1 MKLRTKMTGFQIVAT
16 ILTVSLLSVVCV
28 MQMLSYSEKESAAYR
43 TEALEKEESRL
54 KDYVSMAVGAVD
66 SYVQRSKDIEGLKKE
81 RKEDL
86 KRVVDAAYSQ
96 IVELQKSKG
105 HLPAEQLKQEITAL
119 VRSIRFD
126 GGNYLWIN
134 DMSPRM
140 IMHPV
145 NAALNGADL
154 GGYKDAKG
162 NLMFQDMVQVCR
174 ANGEGMVSYYWA
186 KPGEQVPTL
195 KISYVRL
202 IPGVDWIIGTGAWL
216 EDITEGM
223 KNEAMKQ
230 LAKMRLGDGNYFWI
244 NDIDGVMISH
254 PTESLV
260 GKGMLDMRDKNGKAF
275 FGAMVDVAKAKGE
288 GMVDY
293 VWPKAGSDKPEP
305 KLSYVRLVKDWNWI
319 VGMGIYVDGVEKSIA
334 ARQQDMDDAISGVV
348 RLVIILSLAI
358 LVVIV
363 AVSMLFTRNITNT
376 LGGEPDE
383 MASIAGT
390 VSQGD
395 LTIAFEHQD
404 ARGVY
409 ASMKAMVERLINVVQ
424 DIQYTTEQVAAGS
437 EELAA
442 SSESMSEGATMQ
454 ASSVEQVSASMTEML
469 AGVRQNAEN
478 ARQTEVLATKASDET
493 QRSSEAL
500 QRTVQVMHQISDKIS
515 FIEEIARQTNLLA
528 LNAAIEAARAGEHG
542 KGFAVV
548 AAEVR
553 KLAERSRE
561 AAGEITELA
570 LSSVGVA
577 EEAGS
582 MLNSVVPDIR
592 KTADMVREI
601 AAACSEQEVGAGQ
614 INSAINQL
622 DSVIQQNA
630 SASEELASTAE
641 EFSAQAEQ
649 LQQAIAFFKVNG
661 NGNGNGARRRQKK
674 LVAAPARSVAAAQSV
689 PARKPVAGVQLALND
704 DDGEFERY

>member
-1 MKLRTKMTGFQIVAT
+1 MKLRTKMTGFQVLAT
-16 ILTVSLLSVVCV
+16 LLTVSLLGAVCI
-28 MQMLSYSEKESAAYR
+28 MQMLGYSAKESAAYR
-43 TEALEKEESRL
+43 TESLAKEEERL
-54 KDYVSMAVGAVD
+54 KDYVTMAAGAIE
-66 SYVQRSKDIEGLKKE
+66 SYVQRSKDVEQLKEVK
-81 RKEDL
+81 KTDL

-96 IVELQKSKG
+96 IMALRKSRAN
-105 HLPAEQLKQEITAL
+105 LPAEQLKQEIAEL
-119 VRSIRFD
+119 VRAIRFEGD
-126 GGNYLWIN
+126 NYLWIN
-134 DMSPRM
+134 DTTPRM

-145 NAALNGADL
+145 DASMNGADL
-154 GGYKDAKG
+154 SDYRDAKG
-162 NLMFQDMVQVCR
+162 SAMFREMVRVCR
-174 ANGEGMVSYYWA
+174 ADGEGVVSYYWA
-186 KPGEQVPTL
+186 KPGEKEASL

-202 IPGVDWIIGTGAWL
+202 IPGLDWIIGSGAWL
-216 EDITEGM
+216 DDITGEM
-223 KNEAMKQ
+223 KREAMMQ
-230 LAKMRLGDGNYFWI
+230 LSQMRLGDGNYFWI
-244 NDIDGVMISH
+244 NDTDGLMVSH

-260 GKGMLDMRDKNGKAF
+260 GKTVLDMRDSNGKPF
-275 FGAMVDVAKAKGE
+275 FKAMVDVAKANGE
-288 GMVDY
+288 GTVDY
-293 VWPKAGSDKPEP
+293 VWPKPGSDKPEP
-305 KLSYVRLVKDWNWI
+305 KLSYVRLIKDWNWV
-319 VGMGIYVDGVEKSIA
+319 VGMGIYVDGVEKAIA
-334 ARQQDMDDAISGVV
+334 VRQQDMQDTIYGMV
-348 RLVIILSLAI
+348 RLVALISAAI
-358 LVVIV
+358 LAVIV
-363 AVSMLFTRNITNT
+363 AVSMLFTRSITNT

-383 MASIAGT
+383 MATIAGT
-390 VSQGD
+390 VAQGD
-395 LTIAFEHQD
+395 LTIGFGHRD

-409 ASMKAMVERLINVVQ
+409 ASLKSMVERLTGVVQ
-424 DIQYTTEQVAAGS
+424 DIQAATEQVASGS

-442 SSESMSEGATMQ
+442 SSESMSQGATMQ

-478 ARQTEVLATKASDET
+478 ARHTETLATKASDET

-500 QRTVQVMHQISDKIS
+500 QRTVQVMHQISDKIT

-570 LSSVGVA
+570 VSSVGVA
-577 EEAGS
+577 EEAGR

-592 KTADMVREI
+592 RTADMVREI

-614 INSAINQL
+614 INSAIGQL
-622 DSVIQQNA
+622 DTVIQQNA

-661 NGNGNGARRRQKK
+661 SAMMAQEPRRKVAASSPARRVRT
-674 LVAAPARSVAAAQSV
+674 ANPAS
-689 PARKPVAGVQLALND
+689 ARKPVAGVRLALED
-704 DDGEFERY
+704 DDTEFERY